1 MRLALTGLVIA
12 AALAAGAQSGRAQE
26 SFFNDRFCARGGGA
40 ESDAFP
46 DCSFHTWEQCIASAR
61 SEGRWCTTNPGLDSS
76 QPRQARAVVAIVRHD
91 CSRLRSLNGRAG
103 CPRRMLGMPIRRIR
117 SHCCAR
123 TVGHPSGRTI
133 IFCGYSSPLHCD
145 ASVNR

>member
-12 AALAAGAQSGRAQE
+12 ATLAAGVQSGRAQE

-61 SEGRWCTTNPGLDSS
+61 RPLVHHESMVARTSQ
-76 QPRQARAVVAIVRHD
+76 QPRAQGKSRRH
-91 CSRLRSLNGRAG
+91 R
-103 CPRRMLGMPIRRIR
+103 
-117 SHCCAR
+117 
-123 TVGHPSGRTI
+123 
-133 IFCGYSSPLHCD
+133 
-145 ASVNR
+145 